1 MKCHEMTLLRVWLL
15 LQVDVL
21 LTMNQSGCST
31 SFRRWQEFVVTEL
44 APTHHSKENSQRS
57 FTTHRFTVILS
68 ALSSLSDTH
77 IISTKTFTFTG
88 RHPAES
94 YGKQEHIYFHIA
106 CLCKCML
113 TNTYCVHNSF
123 ALCPIALPHCCTV
136 EVNSMQVDY
145 TRFISK
151 KLFLHNIAH
160 LTRLS
165 SKLNPSAFVL
175 MPQLCYIHLWL
186 LREFPEGI

>member
-1 MKCHEMTLLRVWLL
+1 MTLFVFHAAPVWHCWAGKDLERP
-15 LQVDVL
+15 QGF
-21 LTMNQSGCST
+21 NICCST

-77 IISTKTFTFTG
+77 IISTKTFTFRG

-123 ALCPIALPHCCTV
+123 ALCPVALPHCCTV
-136 EVNSMQVDY
+136 EVKSM
-145 TRFISK
+145 
-151 KLFLHNIAH
+151 
-160 LTRLS
+160 
-165 SKLNPSAFVL
+165 
-175 MPQLCYIHLWL
+175 
-186 LREFPEGI
+186 